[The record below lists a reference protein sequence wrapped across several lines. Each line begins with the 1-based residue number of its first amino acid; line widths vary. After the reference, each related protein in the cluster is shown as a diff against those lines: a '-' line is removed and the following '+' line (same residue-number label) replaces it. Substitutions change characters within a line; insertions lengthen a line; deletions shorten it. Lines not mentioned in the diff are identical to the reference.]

1 MKKWQKM
8 QIFVYGKVKLS
19 HDFFLYQTLPKLKWK
34 CIDQAEDDTPEAIQ
48 LKDQLRKDYQ
58 SQDGKTLALPGTINA
73 QINIIIYKKY
83 EKSL

>member
-34 CIDQAEDDTPEAIQ
+34 CIDQAKYDTPEAI
-48 LKDQLRKDYQ
+48 
-58 SQDGKTLALPGTINA
+58 
-73 QINIIIYKKY
+73 
-83 EKSL
+83 